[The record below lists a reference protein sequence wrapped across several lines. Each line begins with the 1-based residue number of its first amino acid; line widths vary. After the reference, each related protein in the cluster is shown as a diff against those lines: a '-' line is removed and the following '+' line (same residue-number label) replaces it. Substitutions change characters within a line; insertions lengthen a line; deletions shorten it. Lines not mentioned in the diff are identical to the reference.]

1 MKKIKLLI
9 LLIRF
14 ISGIFIY
21 KQIDSRSAVTK
32 KNEGSIENPKISID
46 MLGTGVAQKAY
57 ISYSDNEIL
66 IQVKDGDELV
76 AKEEL
81 EKGKFKEPIVLSGVK
96 LSTSDPKEYLH
107 WVQTAGPHQFES
119 FFFTV
124 DNGKVVNLL
133 GADLESE
140 LWYAPFWTSRGSD
153 ILIKDIDE
161 DGFKEVVEFVDEYPP
176 EAPRLID
183 DEIKQITKNEF
194 DDDVEDDMWEIISR
208 ENSGEGRGFRAVWN
222 IYSFVDAEKPY
233 FRKLNN
239 EELEDMTR
247 ILLKASPAYL
257 GDSTFS
263 MNTEEGLF
271 TPDPET
277 DLSDTISRSQLTDNS
292 IEFNEF
298 VRDFWAG
305 GYYLEPF
312 GEYKPIKK

>member
-1 MKKIKLLI
+1 MKIIKLLI
-9 LLIRF
+9 LLVIF
-14 ISGIFIY
+14 ILGIFIY
-21 KQIDSRSAVTK
+21 KHIDSKSGVTK
-32 KNEGSIENPKISID
+32 ENEGSIEKPMISVD
-46 MLGTGVAQKAY
+46 LLGTGVAQQTY

-76 AKEEL
+76 AEGEL
-81 EKGKFKEPIVLSGVK
+81 EKGKFREPRELSGVQ
-96 LSTSDPKEYLH
+96 LSTSDSKEYLH

-124 DNGKVVNLL
+124 DNGKIVNLL
-133 GADLESE
+133 GADLENE
-140 LWYAPFWTSRGSD
+140 LWYAPFWTSRGND

-161 DGFKEVVEFVDEYPP
+161 DGLKEVVEFVDEYPP

-194 DDDVEDDMWEIISR
+194 DDDVEDDMWEIVSR
-208 ENSGEGRGFRAVWN
+208 ENSGKGRGFRAVWN

-239 EELEDMTR
+239 EELEDVTR
-247 ILLKASPAYL
+247 ILLITSPAYL
-257 GDSTFS
+257 GKSTFS
-263 MNTEEGLF
+263 MNIEEGLF

-305 GYYLEPF
+305 GYYSEPF
-312 GEYKPIKK
+312 GKYKPIKK